1 MSPHSIDR
9 VLKAIISTGSIPNG
23 LIMYGEECEFLF
35 NFAID
40 FAKRINCTCSPAGK
54 ICDNCSLFSS
64 FQHPD
69 VKFIFPVL
77 HSNPDDCCDNYIE
90 DFKTFF
96 IKKKEAYS
104 LEMWTEFLSKQ
115 GKQINILN
123 NDVEKIKSFTSLPA
137 IIGRYKIVVLC
148 FPETMNKSAS
158 NMLLKM
164 MEDPTFDK
172 TLFLFLTNN
181 ILSLLPTI
189 RSRCLSIFVP
199 SEINSLSSH
208 QNSVDLKY
216 KKKIA
221 FLDDVIMWLKLC
233 SSSNYEEINIINEKV
248 ISRGKEGAKAF
259 LLTLLDVL
267 ADLLYIKFNISP
279 LEILENTDNSINSIC
294 NSLLFSD
301 ITDILKRTNSEILN
315 ISRNVN
321 LKMMMFD
328 LAIFISECLN
338 SSKH

>member
-40 FAKRINCTCSPAGK
+40 FAKRINCTCRPAGK

-77 HSNPDDCCDNYIE
+77 HSSPDDCCDNYIE

-115 GKQINILN
+115 GKQVNILN
-123 NDVEKIKSFTSLPA
+123 NDVENIKSFTSLPA
-137 IIGRYKIVVLC
+137 IIGKYKIVVLC

-164 MEDPTFDK
+164 MEDPTFDR

-189 RSRCLSIFVP
+189 RSRCISIFVP
-199 SEINSLSSH
+199 SEINSLSN
-208 QNSVDLKY
+208 QQISVDLKL
-216 KKKIA
+216 KKKVA

-233 SSSNYEEINIINEKV
+233 SSSDYEKINIINEKV
-248 ISRGKEGAKAF
+248 ISRGKECAKAF

-267 ADLLYIKFNISP
+267 ADLLYIKFNILP
-279 LEILENTDNSINSIC
+279 LVTLKTIDDSINSIC

>member
-1 MSPHSIDR
+1 MSSHSIDR
-9 VLKAIISTGSIPNG
+9 ILKAIISTGSIPNG
-23 LIMYGEECEFLF
+23 LIMYAEECEFLF

-40 FAKRINCTCSPAGK
+40 FVKSINCTCKPAGK

-77 HSNPDDCCDNYIE
+77 HSNPDDCCDNYI
-90 DFKTFF
+90 DNFKKFF
-96 IKKKEAYS
+96 IKKSGAYS

-123 NDVEKIKSFTSLPA
+123 NDVENIKRFTSLPA
-137 IIGRYKIVVLC
+137 IIGKYKIVVLC

-189 RSRCLSIFVP
+189 RSRCLSVFVP

-208 QNSVDLKY
+208 QNSVDLKS

-221 FLDDVIMWLKLC
+221 FVDDVIMWLKLC
-233 SSSNYEEINIINEKV
+233 SSSDYEKINIINEKV
-248 ISRGKEGAKAF
+248 IYLGKEGVKAF

-267 ADLLYIKFNISP
+267 FDLLYIKFNISP
-279 LEILENTDNSINSIC
+279 LVTLKTIDDSINSIC
-294 NSLLFSD
+294 NSLLFND

-315 ISRNVN
+315 IARNVN